1 MLEPQNQAQAWWLDS
16 NLNSA
21 KLEKVENI
29 KLDTTLVLMQS
40 SVSASGFSRIALS
53 SIAKPD
59 FEPQAPIS

>member
-40 SVSASGFSRIALS
+40 SVSSVKPYSNQEDTTRK
-53 SIAKPD
+53 AKSL
-59 FEPQAPIS
+59 I